1 MVPIPAELRASQLE
15 GRHSIDRKVH
25 SFKLYLIMIYMDQ
38 STVGSL
44 LFSNEILDFR
54 VILCD
59 FALAA
64 RNFKAIVTEDGDVM
78 LLRFCWWQV
87 A

>member
-1 MVPIPAELRASQLE
+1 
-15 GRHSIDRKVH
+15 
-25 SFKLYLIMIYMDQ
+25 MDQ